1 MKISLPAKFIT
12 YIFCFF
18 IFSVFNLSAENLK
31 KIEVKGNERVSYET
45 MLTFLPVSINDVVSD
60 DTLNQISKGLYET
73 NFFKNVEVNFNNNEL
88 VIIVEENPIIQNI
101 TYNGIKSDPLLEK
114 ITNGVKLIN
123 RSSYIDFFLE
133 NDREL
138 ILNNLK
144 QEGYFFSSI
153 NTKVETL
160 SNNAVNLIFDIEL
173 GSKAKIRKISF
184 LGEKV
189 FKDRKLK
196 NIILSEEYKFW
207 KFISGRKYLN
217 SNLVDFDKRL
227 LTNFYKNNGYYNV
240 KVSSSF
246 AKLINNDE
254 FELIF
259 NIDAGIPIFFGELKI
274 NLPLNYKEEN
284 FTSLNKTLNKLQG
297 ELYSINS
304 IQKIT
309 EEIDLLALSEEYESI
324 NVEVAE
330 NFDGDK
336 LNLNFIIKETEK
348 SFVKKINILG
358 NNVTSEN
365 VIRNQFEI
373 DEGDFY
379 NEILMSKTIN
389 NLRSL
394 NFFRSVNSN
403 IISDDPEEK
412 IINISVEEKPTGEIG
427 AGAGVGTSGTSFAF
441 FVKENNYLGKG
452 IGLDTELNLSTNSIK
467 GSFTVTN
474 PNFNDTDKSLITS
487 VETTEIDRL
496 TDFGYKTNRTGF
508 SVGTNFEFL
517 DDLRFGIGNS
527 NYYENIET
535 DSTASSLQ
543 RKQSGDYWDSFINLD
558 FDYDKRNQ
566 KFRPSDGFRST
577 YRVNLP
583 IISDTNTLTNSYNY
597 TYYTD
602 FYDDNVTTFSFYA
615 KASHSLTGDNIK
627 LTERNFIPSSK
638 LRGFDITAV
647 GPKDGNDYI
656 GGNYATSFN
665 MTTTVPG
672 FLAENQN
679 VDFLLFFDAA
689 NIWGV
694 DYSSAIED
702 TNEIRSS
709 TGVAVDWLSPV
720 GPMNFSLSL
729 PITKSETD
737 KTESFRF
744 NLGTT
749 F

>member
-1 MKISLPAKFIT
+1 
-12 YIFCFF
+12 
-18 IFSVFNLSAENLK
+18 
-31 KIEVKGNERVSYET
+31 
-45 MLTFLPVSINDVVSD
+45 
-60 DTLNQISKGLYET
+60 
-73 NFFKNVEVNFNNNEL
+73 
-88 VIIVEENPIIQNI
+88 
-101 TYNGIKSDPLLEK
+101 
-114 ITNGVKLIN
+114 
-123 RSSYIDFFLE
+123 
-133 NDREL
+133 
-138 ILNNLK
+138 
-144 QEGYFFSSI
+144 
-153 NTKVETL
+153 
-160 SNNAVNLIFDIEL
+160 
-173 GSKAKIRKISF
+173 
-184 LGEKV
+184 
-189 FKDRKLK
+189 
-196 NIILSEEYKFW
+196 
-207 KFISGRKYLN
+207 
-217 SNLVDFDKRL
+217 
-227 LTNFYKNNGYYNV
+227 
-240 KVSSSF
+240 
-246 AKLINNDE
+246 
-254 FELIF
+254 
-259 NIDAGIPIFFGELKI
+259 
-274 NLPLNYKEEN
+274 
-284 FTSLNKTLNKLQG
+284 LNKLQG

-330 NFDGDK
+330 NIDGDK

-358 NNVTSEN
+358 NNITREN

-379 NEILMSKTIN
+379 NEILMNKTIN

-394 NFFRSVNSN
+394 NFFKSVNSN
-403 IISDDPEEK
+403 IVSDDPDEK

-517 DDLRFGIGNS
+517 DDLRFGIGNT

-535 DSTASSLQ
+535 DSTASALQ
-543 RKQSGDYWDSFINLD
+543 KKQSGDYWDSFINLD

-665 MTTTVPG
+665 MTTTVPS